1 MRKKASLPGSTE
13 AKEAE
18 GSHSITQ
25 SRTET
30 WGSPAEWSQRH
41 CKVSITAILAGN
53 SAFHFL
59 RYCKTTRESVTGH
72 VQQEDEILGVLTA
85 CAALKWRWQW
95 HSEGLEKVHASR
107 REGRG
112 ERLLPALPSAEHAA
126 PGWPLSLRECLLL
139 AVALYSLSCAQL
151 FMAPSTV
158 ARRAPLAMGFPRQE
172 H

>member
-1 MRKKASLPGSTE
+1 MRCTEVTLAVTQRGSGE
-13 AKEAE
+13 
-18 GSHSITQ
+18 
-25 SRTET
+25 
-30 WGSPAEWSQRH
+30 
-41 CKVSITAILAGN
+41 
-53 SAFHFL
+53 SA
-59 RYCKTTRESVTGH
+59 RQPT
-72 VQQEDEILGVLTA
+72 
-85 CAALKWRWQW
+85 
-95 HSEGLEKVHASR
+95 
-107 REGRG
+107 EGRG